1 MATPGKLVVIESPY
15 RGKGYHET
23 EINIL
28 YAQACVHDSLRRGED
43 PYASHLFFTQIGLL
57 DDTDKEERDRGLY
70 AGMNWGDQAGIK
82 AVYIDRGISHGM
94 ELGITHSAEI
104 GQKIVERNL
113 SCYEDF
119 LKNVTEDDINRV
131 RAQFIF

>member
-1 MATPGKLVVIESPY
+1 
-15 RGKGYHET
+15 
-23 EINIL
+23 
-28 YAQACVHDSLRRGED
+28 
-43 PYASHLFFTQIGLL
+43 
-57 DDTDKEERDRGLY
+57 
-70 AGMNWGDQAGIK
+70 
-82 AVYIDRGISHGM
+82 M